1 MKVTILYRPNSEYAR
16 SVEEFAHDIER
27 QQGVKTELSSIDTRE
42 GAAMATLYDIM
53 QYPAVVVTRDDGGI
67 IQSWLGE
74 KLPLMNEVAAFA
86 HN

>member
-1 MKVTILYRPNSEYAR
+1 MRVTILYRPNSEYAR

-53 QYPAVVVTRDDGGI
+53 QYPAVVVTRDDGGV